1 MNLLLQTIANN
12 KKNSM
17 DKAQTNSAS
26 AASPLKLATKI
37 IHAGA
42 EPDPSTGAIMVPIY
56 QTSTYVQTAPGQH
69 KGYEYARSQNPTRKA
84 LEDALAVI
92 ENGKYGLAFGS
103 GVAATDAVIKLLS
116 PGDEVI
122 AANDMYGG
130 TYRLF
135 TKVFEKFG
143 IKFIYVDTTD
153 VANVAAAVT
162 AKTKLVWI
170 ETPTNPLM
178 NITDIA
184 AVAGVSKKAGAILC
198 VDNTFAS
205 PYLQNPLDM
214 GADIVMHS
222 ATKYLGGHSD
232 VIQGALIMNDPLLR
246 EQLYFIQKS
255 CGAVPGPMDCF
266 LVLRGIKTL
275 HVRMQRHCENGT
287 AIAHYLRS
295 HQKVE
300 KVYWPGFQDNAGYA
314 IAKKQMRDFG
324 GMISFTLKDGSI
336 EAANKVL
343 SSTKIFALA
352 ESLGGVESLIN
363 HPASMTHASIPREE
377 RIKNGLADGL
387 MRLSVGIEDADD
399 LKEDLKQAIG

>member
-1 MNLLLQTIANN
+1 MSNN
-12 KKNSM
+12 EFLS
-17 DKAQTNSAS
+17 DKQ
-26 AASPLKLATKI
+26 PATCF

-42 EPDPSTGAIMVPIY
+42 EPDPSTGAIMTPIY

-69 KGYEYARSQNPTRKA
+69 QGYEYARSQNPTRTA
-84 LEDALAVI
+84 LENALAVI
-92 ENGKYGLAFGS
+92 EHGKFALAFSS
-103 GVAATDAVIKLLS
+103 GVAATDAVIKLLV

-143 IKFIYVDTTD
+143 IKFKYVDTTD
-153 VANVAAAVT
+153 PNNISKALT
-162 AKTKLVWI
+162 DKTKLIWI

-178 NITDIA
+178 NITDIS
-184 AVAGVSKKAGAILC
+184 AVAAIAKKAGAILC

-205 PYLQNPLDM
+205 PYLQNPLNL

-222 ATKYLGGHSD
+222 STKYLGGHSD
-232 VIQGALIMNDPLLR
+232 VIQGALVMNDPALR

-255 CGAVPGPMDCF
+255 CGAVPGPFDCF

-275 HVRMQRHCENGT
+275 HVRMKQHCENGI
-287 AIAHYLRS
+287 AIAHYLRK
-295 HQKVE
+295 HPKVE
-300 KVYWPGFQDNAGYA
+300 KVYWCGFEDHHNYN
-314 IAKKQMRDFG
+314 IAVQQMKGFG
-324 GMISFTLKDGSI
+324 GMMSFTLKDSSI

-343 SSTKIFALA
+343 SSTKLFSLA

-387 MRLSVGIEDADD
+387 IRLSIGIEDAGD
-399 LKEDLKQAIG
+399 LIEDLKQAIG

>member
-1 MNLLLQTIANN
+1 M
-12 KKNSM
+12 
-17 DKAQTNSAS
+17 
-26 AASPLKLATKI
+26 KLATKI

-42 EPDPSTGAIMVPIY
+42 EPDPSTGAIMTPIF
-56 QTSTYVQTAPGQH
+56 QTSTYVQSAPGQH

-92 ENGKYGLAFGS
+92 ENGKYGLAFSS
-103 GVAATDAVIKLLS
+103 GVAATDAVIKLLV

-153 VANVAAAVT
+153 IANVEAVVT
-162 AKTKLVWI
+162 AKTKLLWI

-184 AVAGVSKKAGAILC
+184 AVSVVAKKAGAILC

-232 VIQGALIMNDPLLR
+232 VIQGALIMNDDILR

-275 HVRMQRHCENGT
+275 HLRMQRHCENGIE
-287 AIAHYLRS
+287 IANYLRS
-295 HQKVE
+295 HPKVD
-300 KVYWPGFQDNAGYA
+300 KVYWCGFEDHPGYT
-314 IAKKQMRDFG
+314 IAKKQMRGFG
-324 GMISFTLKDGSI
+324 GMMSFTLKDDTI
-336 EAANKVL
+336 AAANKVL
-343 SSTKIFALA
+343 SSTKVFALA

-387 MRLSVGIEDADD
+387 IRLSVGVEDAED
-399 LKEDLKQAIG
+399 LKEDLAQAIG

>member
-1 MNLLLQTIANN
+1 M
-12 KKNSM
+12 
-17 DKAQTNSAS
+17 
-26 AASPLKLATKI
+26 KLATKY
-37 IHAGA
+37 IHAGT
-42 EPDPSTGAIMVPIY
+42 EPDPSTGAIMTPIY
-56 QTSTYVQTAPGQH
+56 QTSTYVQEAPGVN

-84 LEDALAVI
+84 LEDAYAQI
-92 ENGKYGLAFGS
+92 ENGKYGLAFSS
-103 GVAATDAVIKLLS
+103 GVAATDAVIKLLA

-135 TKVFEKFG
+135 TKVFAKFG
-143 IKFIYVDTTD
+143 IRFTYVDTTD
-153 VANVAAAVT
+153 AANISKAISPA
-162 AKTKLVWI
+162 TKLIWI

-184 AVAGVSKKAGAILC
+184 AVAAIAKKANVLLC

-205 PYLQNPLDM
+205 PYLQNPLDL

-232 VIQGALIMNDPLLR
+232 VIQGCLVMNDANLR

-255 CGAVPGPMDCF
+255 CGAVPGPQDCF

-275 HVRMQRHCENGT
+275 HVRMQRHCENGEK
-287 AIAHYLRS
+287 IAHFLRN
-295 HQKVE
+295 HPKVG
-300 KVYWPGFQDNAGYA
+300 KVYWCGFTDHPGYA
-314 IAKKQMRDFG
+314 VAGKQMRGFG
-324 GMISFTLKDGSI
+324 GMMSFELKDDSA
-336 EAANKVL
+336 ETARKVL
-343 SSTKIFALA
+343 AGTKVFALA

-377 RIKNGLADGL
+377 RIKNGLSDSL
-387 MRLSVGIEDADD
+387 IRLSVGIEDVDD
-399 LKEDLKQAIG
+399 LIADLNQAIG